1 MCELAFRLQAD
12 HSPSSRQRLL
22 RNVIPA
28 SQQGAKH
35 RQMWVCSQDSGD
47 TLDDSDTL
55 LHRAWVS
62 LKHPNE

>member
-1 MCELAFRLQAD
+1 MCELAFQLQAD

-35 RQMWVCSQDSGD
+35 RQTWVCSQDSGSQ
-47 TLDDSDTL
+47 DSD
-55 LHRAWVS
+55 S
-62 LKHPNE
+62 G